1 MNDTQTTLSQEEV
14 AQIEEHKYFLS
25 EKAGYD
31 VGWEH
36 AEQEWR
42 RSFSEPSSEATDL
55 TEKTPQTKGLGRFFK
70 RFLSREAV

>member
-1 MNDTQTTLSQEEV
+1 MNDTQSTLSQEEI

-42 RSFSEPSSEATDL
+42 ENFCKPSSEATDPIENA
-55 TEKTPQTKGLGRFFK
+55 TQTKGLGRFFK
-70 RFLSREAV
+70 RLLSREAV